1 MYGINYYMKKLLYW
15 SIVTLFWAGKFPY
28 GPGTFGSLVSFW
40 IFVFLLK
47 IFSFSQIELSILIFT
62 TLILALFCVKKYE
75 EITQTHDDKSI
86 VIDEFLWVF
95 ISLTLC
101 LFFTDN
107 LWFLWVSVVLFRIFD
122 IWKPSYIGKIDR
134 EIPGPVGVIFDDILA
149 GLISWI
155 ISIFVLF
162 LITFVWK

>member
-1 MYGINYYMKKLLYW
+1 MKKLLYW
-15 SIVTLFWAGKFPY
+15 SVVTLFWAWKFPY
-28 GPGTFGSLVSFW
+28 WPGTFGSLVSFW

-47 IFSFSQIELSILIFT
+47 IFSFSQIELSILIFIT
-62 TLILALFCVKKYE
+62 FLLSLFCVKKYE

-107 LWFLWVSVVLFRIFD
+107 LWFLWFSVILFRIFD
-122 IWKPSYIGKIDR
+122 IWKPSYIRKIDR
-134 EIPGPVGVIFDDILA
+134 EVPGPVWVIFDDILA
-149 GLISWI
+149 GIVSWI

-162 LITFVWK
+162 LITFLWK